1 MSPEALAALSRKIDE
16 GVLRSGQSYGL
27 INVNMRLRLMFGEG
41 YTLTLRSQE
50 GCGTQV
56 IIRVPLTE
64 EEDNGL

>member
-1 MSPEALAALSRKIDE
+1 
-16 GVLRSGQSYGL
+16 
-27 INVNMRLRLMFGEG
+27 MFGEG